1 MGRTLLKEER
11 LKRGLTKQQV
21 ADSLGVSMQ
30 FVYLLETKKKDGTLK
45 TWKKIQDLYNLSD
58 EEMWAIMQ
66 G

>member
-58 EEMWAIMQ
+58 EKMWTIMQ